1 MTSTTM
7 PVNSLGGMVLDIF
20 PDVETSSDDYA
31 QRFSGQIGKWFLLV
45 QEYATL
51 KMLAPHPKATILD
64 VGGGH
69 GQMTPAL
76 VTNGY
81 PVTVFGSAESCKK
94 RVQPLIDAGQ
104 CKFEVGNIFTLPYAD
119 RAFDVVISYRLLSHV
134 EHWQRLLAELT
145 RVARKAVIIDYPD
158 VKSINYLAPYLFT
171 LKKGIE
177 GSTRTYRCFDAAEIR
192 DEFSSLGFAE
202 VTRFSQFFLP
212 MVLHRK
218 LKSLHFS
225 TSAER
230 ICRALGLT
238 SRWGSPVLLKM
249 SRKYGKWS

>member
-1 MTSTTM
+1 M
-7 PVNSLGGMVLDIF
+7 PLNSLGEVVLDVF

-31 QRFSGQIGKWFLLV
+31 QRFSGQIGQWFLRV
-45 QEYATL
+45 QELATL
-51 KMLAPHPKATILD
+51 KMLASYPNAAVLD

-81 PVTVFGSAESCKK
+81 KVTVFGSAESCKK
-94 RVQPLIDAGQ
+94 RVQSLIDAGQ
-104 CKFEVGNIFTLPYAD
+104 CKFEVGNIFRLPYAD

-158 VKSINYLAPYLFT
+158 VKSINYLTPYLFP

-177 GSTRTYRCFDAAEIR
+177 GNTRTYKCFDASELR

-230 ICRALGLT
+230 ICRLLGLT